1 MLIDDHA
8 VVRAG
13 ATTKSSEPALMVNA
27 VRTVLRGEITHR
39 TLGLSVREFGV
50 VDAAAKSAPGS

>member
-13 ATTKSSEPALMVNA
+13 ATNA

-39 TLGLSVREFGV
+39 TLGLSVRELGV
-50 VDAAAKSAPGS
+50 IDAAAKSAPGS